1 MLESILQF
9 GQSGIPEL
17 VQIQESFFD
26 DPTKIAEFIHDGSG
40 IFIRAA
46 LHFFG
51 ETFTRL
57 DEHLRNSFCR
67 KKDWYIVR

>member
-1 MLESILQF
+1 MLKSILQF

-26 DPTKIAEFIHDGSG
+26 DPTKIAEFIRGGSDV
-40 IFIRAA
+40 FLQAA
-46 LHFFG
+46 LDFFG

-57 DEHLRNSFCR
+57 DEHLRNNFCR
-67 KKDWYIVR
+67 KED